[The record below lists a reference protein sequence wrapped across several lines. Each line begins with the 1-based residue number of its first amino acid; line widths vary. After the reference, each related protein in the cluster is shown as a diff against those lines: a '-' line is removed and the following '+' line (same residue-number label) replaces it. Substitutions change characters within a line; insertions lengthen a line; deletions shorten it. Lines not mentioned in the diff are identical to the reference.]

1 MEDAFTFV
9 QMKNGTSQNFL
20 SQTNLRESLIKIGVK
35 ASQVSMDRIFLFYKR
50 FNIYNDN
57 KLNIYEFSE
66 SICPI
71 NR

>member
-1 MEDAFTFV
+1 MEDAFTYV
-9 QMKNGTSQNFL
+9 KTKSGTSQNFL
-20 SQTNLRESLIKIGVK
+20 SQTNLREALIKIGVK
-35 ASQVSMDRIFLFYKR
+35 ASQVSMDRIFLFFKR

-66 SICPI
+66 AISPI